1 MTKVD
6 QFESVFR
13 AAAKTVY
20 AYQQPTVRTGAW
32 VTDLEPSGAAAFVD
46 RCRPLLGAL
55 GGEPRF
61 AILPPERSR
70 DVATLIETLR
80 QLQPDLICTYRH
92 LHSDA
97 WRFGHG
103 LGDHLTVMTQ
113 ALPCPVL
120 VLPHPQVLV
129 AARIDDTDAVMAVTD
144 HLTGDHRLVN
154 WGAVFTHKNGTLF
167 LTHIEDD
174 GVFERYL
181 SVIAKIPAID
191 TDTAREAIEA
201 QLLKEPRDYIR
212 SCKEVLAKQRADL
225 RVEKVVG
232 QGHRLG
238 EYRTLIES
246 HQIDLLVMNTKD
258 EDQLAMH
265 GLAYPLAV
273 ELRTLP
279 LLML

>member
-1 MTKVD
+1 
-6 QFESVFR
+6 
-13 AAAKTVY
+13 
-20 AYQQPTVRTGAW
+20 
-32 VTDLEPSGAAAFVD
+32 
-46 RCRPLLGAL
+46 
-55 GGEPRF
+55 
-61 AILPPERSR
+61 
-70 DVATLIETLR
+70 
-80 QLQPDLICTYRH
+80 
-92 LHSDA
+92 
-97 WRFGHG
+97 
-103 LGDHLTVMTQ
+103 
-113 ALPCPVL
+113 
-120 VLPHPQVLV
+120 
-129 AARIDDTDAVMAVTD
+129 
-144 HLTGDHRLVN
+144 VN